1 MNISTETMTTYLR
14 MAELSILVTQTTEH
28 AVQCEY
34 HGHVNSFNVT
44 IFEGGYKF
52 QPAPEQL
59 HEDWMVKLSDEN
71 LPIIESVIEKLEG
84 YLK

>member
-1 MNISTETMTTYLR
+1 MSISTETMTTYLR
-14 MAELSILVTQTTEH
+14 MAELSIRVTECTEH
-28 AVQCEY
+28 TAQCEY
-34 HGHVNSFNVT
+34 HGHVDSFSVS
-44 IFEGGYKF
+44 IFIGGYKF

-71 LPIIESVIEKLEG
+71 LPIIESVIKKLEG